1 MEYAGELFVNAIE
14 HWRDAKGIGT
24 ALIPHPLN
32 DKIMVLGVL
41 QRIYARSPTIKTV
54 IITTTF
60 NERSNMLE
68 FITHQENEEENNQE
82 FKKLINEGTIKVY
95 TYDFVKNTNINVYP
109 GLCIL
114 YRPEEICDKI
124 AHYVTSCKFK
134 LIVLNRLLQD
144 ANNMTTI
151 YKIAPILDDFKQN
164 EIEQVRLSTPV
175 EEYQIGIN
183 IDEDR
188 EEYKLLKYYN
198 EYITTTI
205 SIFGSF
211 NIIQQANLGNSQLNI
226 SAAQIC
232 YQIAQ
237 ENGWNEHLDM
247 SIEFNV
253 EIDKLYNPNNL
264 RERASKTYEIIRNR
278 SQLLS
283 DFELKLDS
291 IFEIVRLNPDK
302 KILIINKRGEFA
314 NKVTEYINTMSENN
328 ICMNYHDKVENV
340 PAIDSDFN
348 PIFYKSG
355 SKKGERRMM
364 AAQAQKT
371 LAEKLFNENKI
382 NVISTNNAP
391 DKDLCIDVDIIII
404 TSPLCEDI
412 NSYLYRLSNINF
424 RYNKIELYS
433 LYCKNTIEQ
442 KQLENK
448 VLSNNHNV
456 KFSDDDN
463 NFSDFI
469 VVD

>member
-82 FKKLINEGTIKVY
+82 FKKLINEGIIKVY

-124 AHYVTSCKFK
+124 AYYVTSCKFK

-291 IFEIVRLNPDK
+291 IFEIVRLNSDK

-340 PAIDSDFN
+340 PAIDSNFN

-433 LYCKNTIEQ
+433 IYCKNTIEQ

>member
-1 MEYAGELFVNAIE
+1 MEYAGELFINAIE

-32 DKIMVLGVL
+32 DKIMVLEVL
-41 QRIYARSPTIKTV
+41 QRIYAHSPTLRTV

-60 NERSNMLE
+60 TERGNMLE
-68 FITHQENEEENNQE
+68 FITHQENEEENNQK
-82 FKKLINEGTIKVY
+82 FKKLISDGIIKVY
-95 TYDFVKNTNINVYP
+95 TYDFVKNINNNVYP

-124 AHYVTSCKFK
+124 AHYVGSCKFK
-134 LIVLNRLLQD
+134 LIVLNHLLQD

-164 EIEQVRLSTPV
+164 EIEQLRLSTPV
-175 EEYQIGIN
+175 EEYQIGID

-211 NIIQQANLGNSQLNI
+211 DIIQQANLGNSQLNI
-226 SAAQIC
+226 SAAKIC

-291 IFEIVRLNPDK
+291 IFEIVRLNSDK

-314 NKVTEYINTMSENN
+314 NKVTEHINTWSENN
-328 ICMNYHDKVENV
+328 ICMNYHDKVENI
-340 PAIDSDFN
+340 PAIDSNFN

-382 NVISTNNAP
+382 NVISTNNSP

-404 TSPLCEDI
+404 SSPLCEDI

-424 RYNKIELYS
+424 RSNKIELYS
-433 LYCKNTIEQ
+433 IYCKNTIEQ

-448 VLSNNHNV
+448 TLANNHNV
-456 KFSDDDN
+456 KFSNDDN

>member
-60 NERSNMLE
+60 TERGNMLE

-82 FKKLINEGTIKVY
+82 FKKLINDGIIKVY
-95 TYDFVKNTNINVYP
+95 TYDFVKNINNNVYP

-124 AHYVTSCKFK
+124 AHYVSSCKFK
-134 LIVLNRLLQD
+134 LIVLNHLLQD

-164 EIEQVRLSTPV
+164 EIEQLRLSTPV
-175 EEYQIGIN
+175 EEYQIGID

-211 NIIQQANLGNSQLNI
+211 DIIQQANLGNSQLNI

-291 IFEIVRLNPDK
+291 IFEIVRLNSDK

-314 NKVTEYINTMSENN
+314 NKVTEHINTLSENN
-328 ICMNYHDKVENV
+328 ICMNYHDKVENI
-340 PAIDSDFN
+340 PAIDSNFN

-355 SKKGERRMM
+355 NKKGERKMM

-382 NVISTNNAP
+382 NVISTNNSP

-404 TSPLCEDI
+404 SSSLCEDI

-424 RYNKIELYS
+424 RSNKIELYS
-433 LYCKNTIEQ
+433 IYCKNTIEQ

-448 VLSNNHNV
+448 TFANNHNV
-456 KFSDDDN
+456 KFSNDDN

>member
-14 HWRDAKGIGT
+14 HWRNAKGIGT

-60 NERSNMLE
+60 TERSNMLE

-95 TYDFVKNTNINVYP
+95 TYDFVKNTNINIYP

-124 AHYVTSCKFK
+124 AHYVSSCKFK
-134 LIVLNRLLQD
+134 LIVLNHLLSN
-144 ANNMTTI
+144 ANNMTII

-164 EIEQVRLSTPV
+164 EIEQLRLSTPV
-175 EEYQIGIN
+175 EEYQIGID
-183 IDEDR
+183 IDENR

-211 NIIQQANLGNSQLNI
+211 DIIQQANLGNSQLNI

-291 IFEIVRLNPDK
+291 IFEIVRLNSDK

-314 NKVTEYINTMSENN
+314 NKVTEHINTWSENN
-328 ICMNYHDKVENV
+328 ICMNYHDKVENI
-340 PAIDSDFN
+340 PAIDSNFN

-355 SKKGERRMM
+355 SKKGERKMM

-382 NVISTNNAP
+382 NVISTNNSP

-404 TSPLCEDI
+404 SSPLCEDI

-424 RYNKIELYS
+424 RSNKIELYS
-433 LYCKNTIEQ
+433 IYCKNTIEQ

-448 VLSNNHNV
+448 TLANNHNV
-456 KFSDDDN
+456 KFSNDDN

>member
-14 HWRDAKGIGT
+14 HWRNAKGIGT

-60 NERSNMLE
+60 TERGNMLE

-82 FKKLINEGTIKVY
+82 FKKLISDGIIKVY
-95 TYDFVKNTNINVYP
+95 TYDFVKNINNNVYP

-124 AHYVTSCKFK
+124 AHYVSSCKFK
-134 LIVLNRLLQD
+134 LIVLNHLLQD

-164 EIEQVRLSTPV
+164 EIEQLRLSTPV
-175 EEYQIGIN
+175 EEYQIGID

-211 NIIQQANLGNSQLNI
+211 DIIQQANLGNSQLNI

-291 IFEIVRLNPDK
+291 IFEIVRLNSDK

-314 NKVTEYINTMSENN
+314 NKVTEHINTLSENN
-328 ICMNYHDKVENV
+328 ICMNYHDKVENI
-340 PAIDSDFN
+340 PAIDSNFN

-355 SKKGERRMM
+355 NKKGERKMM

-382 NVISTNNAP
+382 NVISTNNSP

-404 TSPLCEDI
+404 SSPLCEDI

-424 RYNKIELYS
+424 RSNKIELYS
-433 LYCKNTIEQ
+433 IYCKNTIEQ

-448 VLSNNHNV
+448 TFANNHNV
-456 KFSDDDN
+456 KFSNDDN

>member
-14 HWRDAKGIGT
+14 HWRNAKGIGT

-60 NERSNMLE
+60 TERGNMLE

-82 FKKLINEGTIKVY
+82 FKKLINDGIIKVY
-95 TYDFVKNTNINVYP
+95 TYDFVKNINNNVYP

-124 AHYVTSCKFK
+124 AHYVNSCKFK
-134 LIVLNRLLQD
+134 LIVLNHLLQD

-164 EIEQVRLSTPV
+164 EIEQLRLSTPV
-175 EEYQIGIN
+175 EEYQIGID

-211 NIIQQANLGNSQLNI
+211 DIIQQANLGNSQLNI

-291 IFEIVRLNPDK
+291 IFEIVRLNSDK

-314 NKVTEYINTMSENN
+314 NKVTEHINTLSENN
-328 ICMNYHDKVENV
+328 ICMNYHDKVENI
-340 PAIDSDFN
+340 PAIDSNFN

-355 SKKGERRMM
+355 NKKGERKMM

-382 NVISTNNAP
+382 NVISTNNSP

-404 TSPLCEDI
+404 SSSLCEDI

-424 RYNKIELYS
+424 RSNKIELYS
-433 LYCKNTIEQ
+433 IYCKNTIEQ

-448 VLSNNHNV
+448 TFANNHNV
-456 KFSDDDN
+456 KFSNDDN

>member
-24 ALIPHPLN
+24 TLIPHPLN

-60 NERSNMLE
+60 TERGNMLE

-95 TYDFVKNTNINVYP
+95 TYDFVKNINNNVYP

-124 AHYVTSCKFK
+124 ANYVNLCKFK
-134 LIVLNRLLQD
+134 LIVLNHLLSD

-175 EEYQIGIN
+175 EEYQIGID
-183 IDEDR
+183 IDENR

-211 NIIQQANLGNSQLNI
+211 DIIQQANLGNSQLNI

-291 IFEIVRLNPDK
+291 IFEIVRLNSDK

-314 NKVTEYINTMSENN
+314 NKVTEHINTWSENN
-328 ICMNYHDKVENV
+328 ICMNYHDKVENI
-340 PAIDSDFN
+340 PAIDSNFN

-355 SKKGERRMM
+355 SKKGERKMM

-382 NVISTNNAP
+382 NVISTNNSP

-404 TSPLCEDI
+404 SSPLCEDI

-424 RYNKIELYS
+424 RSNKIELYS
-433 LYCKNTIEQ
+433 IYCKNTIEQ

-448 VLSNNHNV
+448 TLANNHNV
-456 KFSDDDN
+456 KFSNDDN